1 MKRIVLVSMM
11 CLVAIASTAQGIS
24 GRVIDEQAQPMPFAN
39 VVLVSRADSAFIA
52 GVVTKDDG
60 TFSISTDKQ
69 DGLLKVTSVGYT
81 TKFLDARTGN
91 VGDIQMQPD
100 TQMLGEVV
108 VKGSR
113 PLVKMKDDA
122 LVTTV
127 EGSYLSKTGTA
138 GDVLGKIPG
147 VISNHGGVEVLGRG
161 TPLIYINGRQ
171 MRNQSELD
179 QLSSDQIK
187 DVEVVM
193 TPGAKYDATVKAV
206 IRIKTIRPV
215 GEGFSFNSR
224 TVAGVNHYVYG
235 LEELNLNYRT
245 GGLDIFGMAEYENRR
260 SRQTNDSRQ
269 DTYLQSHYQQN
280 SLMHYYNKNQML
292 AGKFGFNYMLNDKH
306 SIGMT
311 YTVTSRPNSHTSDY
325 FTTMLIGQ
333 QTDDQITGNG
343 KVDGDDIQHIIS
355 GYYAGQ
361 TGKWSLDANADVLW
375 QKQNSDNLTF
385 EDATQGDD
393 RTVTTRNDVKNR
405 LYAAKF
411 VAGHPLWKGNLEI
424 GAEGSYVHRTDVF
437 GNVENIID
445 ASDTKIEENSTAAF
459 VQLMQRLNKLT
470 LIAGLRYEFLDSRY
484 YEGGVKMGDESR
496 TYSDLFPS
504 LMLMYPLKNVRARL
518 SYSRNINRPAFSQL
532 SGNVKYINRYTYE
545 SGNPYLKPSYR
556 DNLSLALN
564 YKWLT
569 RMIDYARVHDYIIT
583 SYSSY
588 KDDPTIALL
597 RKDNTRGYDNLSL
610 MVSAAPTFGK
620 YHPQLMVATQM
631 QNLEVQYRGET
642 KKMNSPM
649 TIIRFNNAVNLPFD
663 SWLNADFS
671 WRSAGDVENIQLAQ
685 SWQFDISLYKAFW
698 NDRLTLKLACKDLF
712 GSIRQKATI
721 YSDIREI
728 YLDKRLDTRN
738 LELTV
743 RYYFNP
749 AKSKYRGKGA
759 ANDVK
764 SRF

>member
-11 CLVAIASTAQGIS
+11 CLVAIASTAQGIC

-215 GEGFSFNSR
+215 GEGFSFKSR

-292 AGKFGFNYMLNDKH
+292 AGKLGFNYMLNDKH

-311 YTVTSRPNSHTSDY
+311 YTVTSRPNSQTSDY

-333 QTDDQITGNG
+333 QTDDQITGSG

-361 TGKWSLDANADVLW
+361 TGKWSLDANADVLL

-385 EDATQGDD
+385 EDATQGDN

-411 VAGHPLWKGNLEI
+411 VAGHPLWKGKLEI

-569 RMIDYARVHDYIIT
+569 GMIDYARVHDYIIT

-597 RKDNTRGYDNLSL
+597 RKDNARGYDNLSL
-610 MVSAAPTFGK
+610 MVSVAPTFGK

-649 TIIRFNNAVNLPFD
+649 TIVRFNNAINLPFD

-671 WRSAGDVENIQLAQ
+671 WRSAGDAENIHLAQ

-698 NDRLTLKLACKDLF
+698 NDRLTVKLACTDLF

-743 RYYFNP
+743 RYNFNP
-749 AKSKYRGKGA
+749 AKSKYRGQGA
-759 ANDVK
+759 GNDVK